1 MNRSSYSPTISIA
14 SNGDLQCVRCD
25 HVLASDGASWKQRV
39 NRVDEPMGLLCEVY
53 DTGSDDVRVR
63 RFFCPSCGTALES
76 ETVLLNEATNDD
88 EVHAR

>member
-14 SNGDLQCVRCD
+14 SNGDLQCLRCD
-25 HVLASDGASWKQRV
+25 HILATHGKSWKQGA
-39 NRVDEPMGLLCEVY
+39 NRVDQPMRSLCEVY
-53 DTGSDDVRVR
+53 DTGSDDVFIR

-76 ETVLLNEATNDD
+76 EAVLVNEVTSED